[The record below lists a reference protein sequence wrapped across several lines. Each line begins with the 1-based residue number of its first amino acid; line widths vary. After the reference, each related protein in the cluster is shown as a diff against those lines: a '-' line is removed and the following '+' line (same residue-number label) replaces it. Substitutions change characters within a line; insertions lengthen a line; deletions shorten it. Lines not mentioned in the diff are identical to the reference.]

1 MLCGILKR
9 YNLEQYRDTMAGK
22 LSGGYKRRL
31 ALVCALAHDPLVL
44 FLDEP
49 TAGIAPVRRKL
60 LWDDFYAL
68 SMEEAQRYNEL
79 AFLAQGEIVATGTP
93 TTIKK
98 ALGNVTLLTINL
110 PYTPLTQEYLSDIK
124 GIILI
129 NQFEDELRIM
139 LNADTNHEN
148 IQKIL
153 EEKLGVTTNL
163 MSLSSRPHLSWILK
177 FFLILMRL
185 KLGSFYLVFLLLE
198 KGRKAHLNNCLLR
211 LLVKWLL

>member
-1 MLCGILKR
+1 
-9 YNLEQYRDTMAGK
+9 MAGK